1 MLYHKKQN
9 EVFEGD
15 VNAVSKIEK
24 TTKCRKLLP
33 KKRDAKKGGTA
44 SEDCKDM
51 LAFAKRALY
60 DEFEKRKTIGLSEFG
75 CYV

>member
-1 MLYHKKQN
+1 M
-9 EVFEGD
+9 FEGD

-24 TTKCRKLLP
+24 TGSAASFFQKQRDNQ
-33 KKRDAKKGGTA
+33 KKAALQVKT
-44 SEDCKDM
+44 CKDM

-60 DEFEKRKTIGLSEFG
+60 DEFGKRKTIGLSEFG